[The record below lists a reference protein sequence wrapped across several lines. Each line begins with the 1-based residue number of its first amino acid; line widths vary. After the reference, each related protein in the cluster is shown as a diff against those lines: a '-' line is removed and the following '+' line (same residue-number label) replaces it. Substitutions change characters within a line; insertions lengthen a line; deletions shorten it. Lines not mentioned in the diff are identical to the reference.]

1 MTQTTR
7 TESRRTKSLGT
18 FALLLLAILSLSTEL
33 IAQTPIDITL
43 TISPPYSNKLSDYND
58 HPERFA
64 VIIRN
69 DDTTRAYDIR
79 LQGTIENLNGTAR
92 AVTKDNYP
100 ADPIR
105 MAKGE
110 IKVLDGN
117 ALSLFNPD
125 AITVTGASR
134 SEIIRTGLLPEG
146 QYSVC
151 LRAIEISSGIP
162 LSQDAPYGCS
172 GFGIL
177 FPEAPQ
183 IVYPPCGDTVI
194 AFNPQMIRFQ
204 WNPPAAN
211 LPGDVLVSLRYEFAI
226 VAVRPGENSD
236 DALRYTPLYE
246 KKDMVENFLL
256 YGPSQPQLRHGT
268 TYAWF
273 VRVYDPLGRTGFQD
287 NGWSVNCT
295 FIYKDPLRD
304 GQCQFPE
311 MATVFPAQN
320 LRYPFRTLP
329 VIAKPVPYCGDYRL
343 FQSNFELRKNGSRV
357 EKNSRTVNWPNGPVG
372 LLWGNVAPT
381 ALQATLATNIAV
393 NNSGHNLRKA
403 PTELIP
409 RKTYKFTTSISL
421 TSDGAGSSSGPSTV
435 TGTLE
440 GTFSVGMSQPKNVS
454 PADGARVPPGMIPLT
469 FNTGARPADAALV
482 LPVDINAAE
491 KTRQARGVTVTP
503 SWSNPRNWIGG
514 EVAYPV
520 NEVIMLEVS
529 DSPQFTGRLIT
540 LKQRIGD
547 GVHLQAG
554 VDPAVIA
561 SQLFK
566 DTILSIEVTM
576 PGTYHWRV
584 KWLVNPDSDSDTDTS
599 AYAWSP
605 SSSFVV
611 DASADCVD
619 LQPLHPRNRVDLSTT
634 NRPQF
639 GLVAMPQIDEDK
651 IDKVRLQIWRMNS
664 ANEDPATTMARE
676 PLFDETKSDMSG
688 QAYSFRADSAGTSP
702 FDLPFINNE
711 NSALGDAFTAVDGD
725 IYLWRTTLVVLSNRI
740 RKDGTTC
747 SSDTLRSVPSR
758 FTYNTSIKSGDI
770 PTSECVRLEAKSPAP
785 DEIIDNTLRPSFSLG
800 VMPHIDRKKIE
811 SIRLQ
816 IWTMTTAASGTP
828 LFDETSIGRGLNTL
842 KLSDVDAD
850 EMALDLMF
858 VNREGSAFSFR
869 GTDGEVYVWKATVRY
884 KGNKIRLDGKSCNR
898 DSSVVSGG
906 FTIRL
911 DEENRMPTVSASDC
925 LKLTALTPSD
935 GTTISG
941 SSQPPFEVVIAPEFN
956 VSGVTGGRIKLW
968 EIDSLTQE
976 RVRVMLNDPVF
987 NRRFDGNDA
996 TLLKINLEKGMPGG
1010 IPVELPF
1017 VWGGNPN
1024 GRTKRARRR
1033 PPSFRLQHGKSYL
1046 WQLTLNIKGDSIRS
1060 DGVACKKSSILME
1073 EAAFR
1078 YDTTGGGDGS
1088 DEPCIDGCSY
1098 PAPTLTD
1105 ATDRSFKIGDTV
1117 SIGGFTL
1124 HLGRVLA
1131 PEGSSLG
1138 GTGWI
1143 KLGFIPRLSV
1153 AVHFS
1158 GLVVND
1164 ANQVVSGTVYGA
1176 QDAAS
1181 PLSEA
1186 VANGLDSSSIMD
1198 NDAIKRVYGFVR
1210 GGGRLASMLTGFSP
1224 THLPIGIDNNIDGA
1238 PMTIGVIGMVFEP
1251 TSAYLNAVMALDI
1264 PSMGPGAGLGFGARN
1279 ICFSP
1284 TGFGDTKRNLYLAR
1298 DLPMPLT
1305 TDPGSFRFVFK
1316 APTLGGTMSQPVT
1329 IDSGSYVSWDCKGFQ
1344 DARLMFEVEFPR
1356 SWMIPVV
1363 ETADGKD
1370 SLDQDP
1376 TSQVKASFYA
1386 QFRRN
1391 NNFLVSGFIGN
1402 FAPTAAPD
1410 WHILA
1415 QEIVYD
1421 ESVVDNPFAII
1432 FPEGYTGDISP
1443 AWQGFFIQ
1451 RAQLRFPPE
1460 LAVAG
1465 AAEPPVANISNLLID
1480 RSGLTLSAK
1489 AINAIPQANFGA
1501 GWRAM
1506 VDTVGLDIASSS
1518 LTRGYFTGNL
1528 DLPVSDQPIDYH
1540 CELSRVKA
1548 DSGQAASTSLVLEL
1562 RMRDTLDIDLWKAG
1576 LKFQPGA
1583 RIEISKTGGQRLVQ
1597 ATISGDISFKSVVGD
1612 IPGVELRGIT
1622 FEGLGIRSV
1631 SPHFLNPVWRFASP
1645 QKGVSGFPLSIN
1657 SMEIEND
1664 SDGDP
1669 GVKVAVS
1676 INLQP
1681 GAAGFSGGTNLKVY
1695 GKQRTNGKWRFKSAA
1710 VDSIGLR
1717 VVLAAGST
1725 VEGTISLYRG
1735 DSIYGNGFYGS
1746 VQANIIN
1753 KFGVAGVL
1761 QVGSVKEAGN
1771 TEKTR
1776 YWMVDAKTYLARGIP
1791 IPGISALSL
1800 YGFGGALSH
1809 HMKRNNNVNP
1819 QAPRD
1824 SANRRLMTPGTSL
1837 SGYVFSPDASTG
1849 YGFRA
1854 MVTLGTTPTPDAFNC
1869 DAAVEAELTNSGG
1882 LSRLTFQ
1889 GSGYMAASLLNRRN
1903 AKISGTADFTY
1914 TPNPEVF
1921 HGSIAMN
1928 VNAPPLTGNGQCE
1941 IHIEPSQWY
1950 LKLGNPYRKIKM
1962 TIAGLFTGD
1971 GYLMV
1976 GNNLPTGL
1984 QLPPEVAAAFPDA
1997 KPGRASGLSKPGDA
2011 LIFGK
2016 SFSYSTGE
2024 KKVGPFYGEVDLGAG
2039 FDVSLQNYDT
2049 ATCNGSSIGIN
2060 GWYANGQIYAWL
2072 DAKVG
2077 MNVDVFVYKGRV
2089 SIFNA
2094 SLKALATFGGP
2105 NPFWGRFD
2113 LSGRYS
2119 VLSGAVKGRFHY
2131 KGSIGAEACV
2141 PSATDV
2147 LASMEIIADV
2157 SPPDGAKDVSVFASP
2172 KAAFNIDINPG
2183 GFDLTMMSDTEDV
2196 KTTRFRI
2203 NLEEFS
2209 IKPQN
2214 MTTHTWGGH
2223 TYYLDGNPVESV
2235 QRNSEFT
2242 STLTPRGLLE
2252 ASEDF
2257 IVRVRV
2263 KVEEKKGNRWVAAK
2277 DSDGNTIVQS
2287 ATRTFTS
2294 GARPDAI
2301 PDQNVRYT
2309 YPLQGQRYFMKGE
2322 GSSGSIN
2329 LDREQDYLFGR
2340 SGGTTYHARFT
2351 PVAGGSPLVVNASYT
2366 GGTSYNPK
2374 VTYTIPS
2381 LSNSTIYRLEI
2392 IRRTPQSA
2400 ATGSSVELDSVK
2412 QYENRTD
2419 TSTIYVEDRA
2429 IVGVDAAAGSPEDI
2443 LYTTHFRTSRY
2454 NTGAEKITALRPP
2467 STDPERHQWAAAQY
2481 GHALVVRFEG
2491 DEGFDLY
2498 EVDGVPYT
2506 QFGTT
2511 IWTHPAIQFAST
2523 GSSSWHTD
2531 YYQPKLQNRGP
2542 LLKAAALDW
2551 INQARSKKS
2560 SKRARLTNPPGTGLG
2575 NRQETWGSNV
2585 RPKLT
2590 ASEIAS
2596 GNAAAE
2602 PSQVLTLWYF
2612 DEAHAFQR
2620 RTDLENWATE
2630 MNDIRDGSSC
2640 SALNTF
2646 IWESHQALYTDNYG
2660 FKIDYQLFF
2669 NNTWQFGEWTPDYSL
2684 SGYRT
2689 ETFHYTRPASY
2700 WGGW

>member
-1 MTQTTR
+1 MTHIAC
-7 TESRRTKSLGT
+7 TELRRTRSLGAIA
-18 FALLLLAILSLSTEL
+18 FLILALLSISTDLA
-33 IAQTPIDITL
+33 AQTPIDITL
-43 TISPPYSNKLSDYND
+43 TISPPYSNKLADYAS

-64 VIIRN
+64 IIIRN
-69 DDTTRAYDIR
+69 DDTSRAYDIR
-79 LQGTIENLNGTAR
+79 LQGTMERLDGGAR

-125 AITVTGASR
+125 AITVTGANR

-146 QYSVC
+146 EYSVC
-151 LRAIEISSGIP
+151 LRAIEISSGLP

-172 GFGIL
+172 GFGVL

-183 IVYPPCGDTVI
+183 IVYPPCGDTVL

-226 VAVRPGENSD
+226 VAVRPGENPD

-343 FQSNFELRKNGSRV
+343 FQSNYELRKNGSRV
-357 EKNSRTVNWPNGPVG
+357 ERNNRTVNWPNGPVG
-372 LLWGNVAPT
+372 LLFGNVAPT

-393 NNSGHNLRKA
+393 NRSGHNLRRT
-403 PTELIP
+403 PTKLIP

-421 TSDGAGSSSGPSTV
+421 TSDGAGSSAGPSTV

-440 GTFSVGMSQPKNVS
+440 GRFSVGMSQPKNVS

-469 FNTGARPADAALV
+469 FNTGVRPPDAALV

-491 KTRQARGVTVTP
+491 KLRLP
-503 SWSNPRNWIGG
+503 SAGTIT
-514 EVAYPV
+514 YPV

-529 DSPQFTGRLIT
+529 DSPQFTGRLIS

-566 DTILSIEVTM
+566 DTILSVEVTT
-576 PGTYHWRV
+576 PGTYYWRV
-584 KWLVNPDSDSDTDTS
+584 KWLLNPDSQTDTNS
-599 AYAWSP
+599 YAWSP

-619 LQPLHPRNRVDLSTT
+619 LQPLHPRNRVDLSTVE
-634 NRPQF
+634 RPQF
-639 GLVAMPQIDEDK
+639 GLVAMPQIDEEK
-651 IDKVRLQIWRMNS
+651 ISEVRHRIWRANS
-664 ANEDPATTMARE
+664 ANEDPATTMARA
-676 PLFDETKSDMSG
+676 PLFDETKTSMSG

-702 FDLPFINNE
+702 FDLPFINNA

-725 IYLWRTTLVVLSNRI
+725 TYLWRTTLVVLSNRI
-740 RKDGTTC
+740 RKDGTPC
-747 SSDTLRSVPSR
+747 SSDTLQSAPSR
-758 FTYNTSIKSGDI
+758 FTYNTSIKSGDV
-770 PTSECVRLEAKSPAP
+770 PTSECVRLEATSPAP
-785 DEIIDNTLRPSFSLG
+785 DEVIDNTLRPSFSLG

-816 IWTMTTAASGTP
+816 IWTMATAASGRP
-828 LFDETSIGRGLNTL
+828 LFDETSIGRGPTTL
-842 KLSDVDAD
+842 KLSRVDAD

-858 VNREGSAFSFR
+858 VNREGSAFSFS

-884 KGNKIRLDGKSCNR
+884 KGNKIRLDGKSCRR
-898 DSSVVSGG
+898 DSSIVSGG
-906 FTIRL
+906 FTIQL
-911 DEENRMPTVSASDC
+911 DEENRMPTVSANDC

-935 GTTISG
+935 GTTFSG
-941 SSQPPFEVVIAPEFN
+941 PSQPPFEVVIAPEFN
-956 VSGVTGGRIKLW
+956 MSGVTGGRIKLW

-976 RVRVMLNDPVF
+976 RVRVMLGDPVF

-1024 GRTKRARRR
+1024 RRTKRARRR

-1046 WQLTLNIKGDSIRS
+1046 WQLTLNIEGDSIRS
-1060 DGVACKKSSILME
+1060 DGVACTKSSVLME

-1078 YDTTGGGDGS
+1078 YDTTGGGSGS
-1088 DEPCIDGCSY
+1088 GEPCIDGCSY
-1098 PAPTLTD
+1098 PAPTLTE
-1105 ATDRSFKIGDTV
+1105 ATDRSFKIGDTI

-1124 HLGRVLA
+1124 NLGRVLA

-1143 KLGFIPRLSV
+1143 KVGFIPNLSV

-1224 THLPIGIDNNIDGA
+1224 THLPIGIDNNVDGT
-1238 PMTIGVIGMVFEP
+1238 PMTVGVIGMVFEP
-1251 TSAYLNAVMALDI
+1251 TKAYLNAVMALDI

-1298 DLPMPLT
+1298 DLPMPPT

-1316 APTLGGTMSQPVT
+1316 APTLGGTMARPVT

-1344 DARLMFEVEFPR
+1344 DARLMFEVQFPR

-1363 ETADGKD
+1363 ETPDGKD

-1376 TSQVKASFYA
+1376 SNQVKATFYA
-1386 QFRRN
+1386 QVRRN
-1391 NNFLVSGFIGN
+1391 NNWLVSGFIGN

-1421 ESVVDNPFAII
+1421 KSVVDNPFAIV

-1443 AWQGFFIQ
+1443 AWQGFFMQ
-1451 RAQLRFPPE
+1451 QAQLRFPKE

-1465 AAEPPVANISNLLID
+1465 AEEPPVAGISNLLID
-1480 RSGLTLSAK
+1480 RSGLTLSATV
-1489 AINAIPQANFGA
+1489 INAIPRANFGA

-1506 VDTVGLDIASSS
+1506 VDTVGLQITSSS
-1518 LTRGYFTGNL
+1518 LTRGYFTGNI
-1528 DLPVSDQPIDYH
+1528 DLPISDQPIDYH

-1548 DSGQAASTSLVLEL
+1548 DSGQSASTALVLEL

-1597 ATISGDISFKSVVGD
+1597 ATISGDISFDGIVGD

-1631 SPHFLNPVWRFASP
+1631 SPHFLNPVWRYASP
-1645 QKGVSGFPLSIN
+1645 QKGVAGFPLSIN
-1657 SMEIEND
+1657 SMDIEND

-1681 GAAGFSGGTNLKVY
+1681 GASGFSGGTNLKIY
-1695 GKQRTNGKWRFKSAA
+1695 GKQKSNGKWGFKSAA

-1717 VVLAAGST
+1717 VILAAGST

-1735 DSIYGNGFYGS
+1735 DPVYGNGFYGS

-1753 KFGVAGVL
+1753 KFGVFGVL
-1761 QVGSVKEAGN
+1761 QVGSVKEAGR
-1771 TEKTR
+1771 TDRTR
-1776 YWMVDAKTYLARGIP
+1776 YWMVDVKTYLARGIP

-1837 SGYVFSPDASTG
+1837 SGYRFTPDANTG

-1854 MVTLGTTPTPDAFNC
+1854 MVSLGTTPSPNAFNC

-1889 GSGYMAASLLNRRN
+1889 GSGYMAASLLDRRN

-1928 VNAPPLTGNGQCE
+1928 VNAPPLSGNGQCE

-1962 TIAGLFTGD
+1962 TIADLFTGD

-1984 QLPPEVAAAFPDA
+1984 QLPPEVASAFPNA
-1997 KPGRASGLSKPGDA
+1997 SPSRTNGPSGPGNA

-2039 FDVSLQNYDT
+2039 FDVSLQNYQD
-2049 ATCNGSSIGIN
+2049 ATCNGRSIGIN
-2060 GWYANGQIYAWL
+2060 GWYANGQFYAWL
-2072 DAKVG
+2072 NAKVG
-2077 MNVDVFVYKGRV
+2077 MKVNVFAFKGRV
-2089 SIFNA
+2089 SIFKA

-2105 NPFWGRFD
+2105 NPFWGKFN

-2131 KGSIGAEACV
+2131 KGSIGAGACV
-2141 PSATDV
+2141 PSGTDA
-2147 LASMEIIADV
+2147 LANTEIIADIT
-2157 SPPDGAKDVSVFASP
+2157 PANGTRDVSVFAAP
-2172 KAAFNIDINPG
+2172 KAAFNIGISSG
-2183 GFDLTMMSDTEDV
+2183 GFELTTTSDDGDIE
-2196 KTTRFRI
+2196 TTQFRI

-2209 IKPQN
+2209 IKSSRGTVSANRSNTQFSSI
-2214 MTTHTWGGH
+2214 TTP
-2223 TYYLDGNPVESV
+2223 YSLLN
-2235 QRNSEFT
+2235 EFT
-2242 STLTPRGLLE
+2242 PYTVK
-2252 ASEDF
+2252 AQ
-2257 IVRVRV
+2257 VRVQ
-2263 KVEEKKGNRWVAAK
+2263 EKKGNSWVAAT
-2277 DSDGNTIVQS
+2277 DSDGNQIVQS
-2287 ATRTFTS
+2287 KTRSFTS
-2294 GARPDAI
+2294 GSRPNVI
-2301 PDQNVRYT
+2301 PDENIRYT
-2309 YPLQGQRYFMKGE
+2309 YPFQKQRYFMKGE
-2322 GSSGSIN
+2322 GTAGSIN
-2329 LDREQDYLFGR
+2329 LDRAQDYLFPS
-2340 SGGTTYHARFT
+2340 SGGVTYHARFT
-2351 PVAGGSPLVVNASYT
+2351 PVKGGSPTVVGASYS
-2366 GGTSYNPK
+2366 GGTSPK
-2374 VTYTIPS
+2374 VTYTIPT
-2381 LSNSTIYRLEI
+2381 LANSTVYRLEI
-2392 IRRTPQSA
+2392 IRRNPQSNSG
-2400 ATGSSVELDSVK
+2400 GSSTKLDSVK
-2412 QYENRTD
+2412 QYEDKVD
-2419 TSTIYVEDRA
+2419 TASIYVEDRTITGIDVVA
-2429 IVGVDAAAGSPEDI
+2429 SVPEDI
-2443 LYTTHFRTSRY
+2443 LYTNHFRTSRY

-2467 STDPERHQWAAAQY
+2467 STDPERHQWSYAQY

-2491 DEGFDLY
+2491 DEGFDAY
-2498 EVDGVPYT
+2498 EVDGSTYT
-2506 QFGTT
+2506 MLGAT
-2511 IWTHPAIQFAST
+2511 IWAHSSIQFAST
-2523 GSSSWHTD
+2523 GSSSWHSG

-2542 LLKAAALDW
+2542 TLKAATLTW
-2551 INQARSKKS
+2551 INQARSGKS
-2560 SKRARLTNPPGTGLG
+2560 RKRARLTDPPGTGLG
-2575 NRQETWGSNV
+2575 NRPETWGSNV

-2620 RTDLENWATE
+2620 RTDLESWAAE
-2630 MNDIRDGSSC
+2630 MNEIRDVSC

-2646 IWESHQALYTDNYG
+2646 IGESHKALYTDNYG

-2669 NNTWQFGEWTPDYSL
+2669 NNTWQYGWWIPDYSL
-2684 SGYRT
+2684 RGYRT
-2689 ETFHYTRPASY
+2689 ETFHYTEPVYNFWSLF
-2700 WGGW
+2700 